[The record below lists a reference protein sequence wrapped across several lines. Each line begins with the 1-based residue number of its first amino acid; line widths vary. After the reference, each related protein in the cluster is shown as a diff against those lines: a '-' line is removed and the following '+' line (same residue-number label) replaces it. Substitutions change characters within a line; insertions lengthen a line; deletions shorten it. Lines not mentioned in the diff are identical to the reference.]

1 MLVAKRLGRQ
11 DLDGLARRQAQP
23 CRLQFLEL
31 SGVKGPEGLC
41 HQKQEETSKREA
53 SSPLR
58 RDADAMLKHAIAWLH
73 VAHLVMGVVQ
83 TGGQL
88 QRCE

>member
-1 MLVAKRLGRQ
+1 MVLPDDKPSLVGYNP
-11 DLDGLARRQAQP
+11 P
-23 CRLQFLEL
+23 CGL

-41 HQKQEETSKREA
+41 HQKQEETPRRKA

-83 TGGQL
+83 AGGGL